1 MNTDMQIPRTSDV
14 TADASAVTAT
24 GTATGTTAGST
35 SDAATNTAT
44 GAAPT
49 TGDSGSVL
57 CEDGLRRPPWAARDP
72 LLREY
77 YDTEWGMPVRDEA
90 GIYERLVLEGFQSGL
105 SWVTILRKRPA
116 FRDAFAG
123 FSPDV
128 VAEFGEEDVVRLM
141 ADERIVRNRR
151 KIDAAITNAR
161 ATVALRSE
169 GGLAELIWSYQP
181 EETPRPVRMD
191 QVPSRSPESEALAKD
206 LKKRGFRFVGPVT
219 VFALMEAI
227 GVVDT
232 HLVDSHRRGTSGV
245 WARP

>member
-1 MNTDMQIPRTSDV
+1 MQTHDSATTDRPVAVRPA
-14 TADASAVTAT
+14 ADSAPPG
-24 GTATGTTAGST
+24 GT
-35 SDAATNTAT
+35 
-44 GAAPT
+44 
-49 TGDSGSVL
+49 VL

-90 GIYERLVLEGFQSGL
+90 GLFERLVLEGFQSGL

-116 FRDAFAG
+116 FREAFAG

-128 VAEFGEEDVVRLM
+128 VADFSEDDVARLM

-151 KIDAAITNAR
+151 KIDAAVANAR
-161 ATVALRSE
+161 AVLALRAE
-169 GGLAELIWSYQP
+169 GGLAELIWSFRPETTPQP
-181 EETPRPVRMD
+181 RTIDE
-191 QVPSRSPESEALAKD
+191 VPSRSPESEALAGE
-206 LKKRGFRFVGPVT
+206 LKRRGFSFVGPVT
-219 VFALMEAI
+219 IFALMEAI

-245 WARP
+245 WAREGAG